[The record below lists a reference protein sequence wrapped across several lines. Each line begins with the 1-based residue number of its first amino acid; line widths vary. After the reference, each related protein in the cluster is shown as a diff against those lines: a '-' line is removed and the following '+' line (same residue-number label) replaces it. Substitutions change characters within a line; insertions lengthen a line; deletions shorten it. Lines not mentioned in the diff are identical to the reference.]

1 MIQESNEEIQFY
13 EDQMAK
19 IQASA
24 SLFEV
29 NMPEFKPLKQC
40 RRELR
45 MLKVYAYQPIKYLNT
60 LVFMTVNKFFF
71 QQLWDYTYLVRNY
84 IENWKKTPWRKVDV
98 ETMDIECK
106 KFAKEIRGRRKM

>member
-1 MIQESNEEIQFY
+1 MFILVNRTTIIFSIFFRYDCSDPYNLIQESHEEILYY
-13 EDQMAK
+13 EEQMAK

-45 MLKVYAYQPIKYLNT
+45 MLKVYQ
-60 LVFMTVNKFFF
+60 
-71 QQLWDYTYLVRNY
+71 
-84 IENWKKTPWRKVDV
+84 
-98 ETMDIECK
+98 
-106 KFAKEIRGRRKM
+106 

>member
-1 MIQESNEEIQFY
+1 MILSFRYDCSDPYSSIQEAHEEIFY
-13 EDQMAK
+13 YEQQMGK

-45 MLKVYAYQPIKYLNT
+45 MLKV
-60 LVFMTVNKFFF
+60 
-71 QQLWDYTYLVRNY
+71 NY
-84 IENWKKTPWRKVDV
+84 HFTRIYYNY
-98 ETMDIECK
+98 
-106 KFAKEIRGRRKM
+106 FN